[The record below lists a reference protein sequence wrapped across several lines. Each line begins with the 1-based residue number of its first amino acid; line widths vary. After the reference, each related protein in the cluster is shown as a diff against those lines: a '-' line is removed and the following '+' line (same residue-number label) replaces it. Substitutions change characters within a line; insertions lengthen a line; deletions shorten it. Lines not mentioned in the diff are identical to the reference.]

1 MLEGEVETIGGRAV
15 PNDVIFYRAGEPHGM
30 RNVGAGP
37 ARYVVFEFHGRTSLA
52 SAAPGRVRATL
63 EELVTPRHWKRR
75 LKGILGR

>member
-1 MLEGEVETIGGRAV
+1 
-15 PNDVIFYRAGEPHGM
+15 M

-37 ARYVVFEFHGRTSLA
+37 ARYVVFEFHGRTALA
-52 SAAPGRVRATL
+52 SAAPGRMRATL